1 MSVSS
6 SSKIASSLDLPVNI
20 LITHSLFV
28 FHSSPFRSLD
38 STVEQ
43 QRLKKLKER
52 KVEYIHSFEY
62 HQLNLNLG
70 PSPLKSST
78 DDKHVFF
85 VIVYFWNILDK
96 RLD

>member
-1 MSVSS
+1 
-6 SSKIASSLDLPVNI
+6 
-20 LITHSLFV
+20 
-28 FHSSPFRSLD
+28 LD

-43 QRLKKLKER
+43 QRLKKPKER

-78 DDKHVFF
+78 VYKHVFF